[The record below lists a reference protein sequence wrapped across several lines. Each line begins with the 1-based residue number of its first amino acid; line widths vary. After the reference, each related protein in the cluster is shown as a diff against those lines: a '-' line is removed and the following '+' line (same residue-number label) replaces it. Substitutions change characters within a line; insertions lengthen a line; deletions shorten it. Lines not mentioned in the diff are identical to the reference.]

1 MKSRRTL
8 ALPQKCVDA
17 LRKLWA
23 LQLTCRRRD
32 PWQEGAA
39 EGGGYDVAGSVIPGQ
54 DREGDGDQAGTLCFP
69 GTVVF
74 GQCRTAGR
82 IGRQLQ
88 AVQGSHISVPFRL
101 PRFRGFLCLAR
112 QICA

>member
-54 DREGDGDQAGTLCFP
+54 DREAMVTKPALCAFRALWCSVSAARPGGSGDN
-69 GTVVF
+69 
-74 GQCRTAGR
+74 CRPSRAAT
-82 IGRQLQ
+82 
-88 AVQGSHISVPFRL
+88 
-101 PRFRGFLCLAR
+101 
-112 QICA
+112 